1 MRVVPAPAVALAAW
15 LAVPPGAACA
25 QQPAAALTPAAR
37 AEVIDTVAARLARM
51 YVSADTAA
59 LIADRLRARL
69 RAGAYDTASVPA
81 RFAELVTNDLRAV
94 NGDLHLGL
102 RHLGGGAATPGGR
115 GTPARSANYGL
126 TRVEILP
133 GNVGYLEITGFQGAP
148 GVEEAVADALRFL
161 SRTDALIVDVRRNGG
176 GSGDMSHLVFSHFLG
191 ETPVPTIRVVER
203 GTGRDEVRQSVARV
217 PGPRRPD
224 VPLYVLTSQG
234 TGSAAEEFTFVLKNQ
249 GRATVVGDRTAGAG
263 HMVRGVPVPHGFV
276 ASISITRVTDPKTG
290 REWERDG
297 VQPDLRVPAERAL
310 EAAHAA
316 ALRTVAQRADDAERR
331 GQLTRLAEAAEA
343 RGRDDRPPAAAL
355 ARWAG
360 VYDGGHRVELTDGRL
375 WYRRRAAVMPE
386 ELVPLG
392 GDRFAA
398 GATRFAFEMAG
409 ATPRL
414 TIERA
419 DGSRLAYP
427 RTASLAAAR

>member
-1 MRVVPAPAVALAAW
+1 
-15 LAVPPGAACA
+15 
-25 QQPAAALTPAAR
+25 
-37 AEVIDTVAARLARM
+37 
-51 YVSADTAA
+51 
-59 LIADRLRARL
+59 
-69 RAGAYDTASVPA
+69 
-81 RFAELVTNDLRAV
+81 
-94 NGDLHLGL
+94 
-102 RHLGGGAATPGGR
+102 
-115 GTPARSANYGL
+115 
-126 TRVEILP
+126 
-133 GNVGYLEITGFQGAP
+133 
-148 GVEEAVADALRFL
+148 
-161 SRTDALIVDVRRNGG
+161 
-176 GSGDMSHLVFSHFLG
+176 
-191 ETPVPTIRVVER
+191 
-203 GTGRDEVRQSVARV
+203 
-217 PGPRRPD
+217 
-224 VPLYVLTSQG
+224 VLTSQG
-234 TGSAAEEFTFVLKNQ
+234 TGSAAEEFSFVLKNQ
-249 GRATVVGDRTAGAG
+249 GRATIVGDRTAGAG
-263 HMVRGVPVPHGFV
+263 HMVRSVPAGHGFV

-316 ALRTVAQRADDAERR
+316 ALTTVAQRADDGRR
-331 GQLTRLAEAAEA
+331 ALLTRLAEAAEA
-343 RGRDDRPPAAAL
+343 RGRDARPGAAAL